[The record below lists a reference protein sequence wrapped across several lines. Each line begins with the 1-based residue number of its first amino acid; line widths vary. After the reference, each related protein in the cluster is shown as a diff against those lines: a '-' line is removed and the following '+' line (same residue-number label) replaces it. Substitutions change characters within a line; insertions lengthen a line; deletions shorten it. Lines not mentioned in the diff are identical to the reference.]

1 MFHTL
6 FWSVRFGYVYAGVV
20 GFRLAMEW
28 IEIGVLKLDM
38 KTTIYKT
45 YTPLRVRVVV
55 QSALDHRDTSIT
67 GNHPVEVSKGVSTGV
82 NDARNNLGETTF
94 AAHTLKK
101 RKLCGESQLHI
112 AIDLPVSA
120 SST

>member
-38 KTTIYKT
+38 KRTIYKT
-45 YTPLRVRVVV
+45 
-55 QSALDHRDTSIT
+55 
-67 GNHPVEVSKGVSTGV
+67 
-82 NDARNNLGETTF
+82 
-94 AAHTLKK
+94 
-101 RKLCGESQLHI
+101 
-112 AIDLPVSA
+112 
-120 SST
+120 